1 LEAHLPQTK
10 AAYFL
15 IQKST
20 LQDYTEEFQNTV
32 YLAIRKHLHCFLK
45 AKICVIKKKK
55 KKKKKKTKKIK
66 IQTVLVLVHDQ
77 TEISSKTKNKNKVN
91 TIITKALKRKQELF
105 KPRKKNQTDLTSH
118 K

>member
-1 LEAHLPQTK
+1 
-10 AAYFL
+10 
-15 IQKST
+15 
-20 LQDYTEEFQNTV
+20 
-32 YLAIRKHLHCFLK
+32 
-45 AKICVIKKKK
+45 
-55 KKKKKKTKKIK
+55 
-66 IQTVLVLVHDQ
+66 VLVLVHDQ